1 MERFMGKIQ
10 IVTDSVSDI
19 SVENEKKYDINIIP
33 FPVVLGEKSY
43 LSRVDFDNE
52 GFYKMMEEND
62 EIPKT
67 SQITAYQFEEM
78 YYDFYEKGCTD
89 VILVL
94 INSEGS
100 ATWQNSVLAIQ
111 NFFEEHPECRDKIS
125 ITSHDGGSY
134 SCAYGYPAEVAAKMA
149 QEGASADEINAYLRE
164 ILPKRE
170 VYFGIYNLKYAG
182 KSGRIPSAAAFVGD
196 KLGIKP
202 IMKIWDHAITTA
214 AKCRGEKKIVTKVA
228 DMTLAD
234 MEPGSEYQ
242 IVYGNDKSCSNELI
256 KKMTELLG
264 YGPTGV
270 YQIGAAVAANA
281 GPRVVGTVFNAKA

>member
-1 MERFMGKIQ
+1 MGKIQ

-19 SVENEKKYDINIIP
+19 SVESEKKYNIHVIP
-33 FPVVLGEKSY
+33 FPVVLGDRSY

-52 GFYKMMEEND
+52 GFYRMMEEND

-78 YYDFYEKGCTD
+78 YYEFYKQGCTD

-100 ATWQNSVLAIQ
+100 ATWQNSILAIE

-125 ITSHDGGSY
+125 ITSHDGGNY
-134 SCAYGYPAEVAAKMA
+134 SGAYGYPAELAAKMA
-149 QEGASADEINAYLRE
+149 QEGASADDINRYLRE
-164 ILPKRE
+164 ILARRR

-202 IMKIWDHAITTA
+202 IMKIWDHEITTA

-228 DMTLAD
+228 EMTIQD

-242 IVYGNDKSCSNELI
+242 VVYGSDKTCGDELAA
-256 KKMTELLG
+256 KMTELLG
-264 YGPTGV
+264 YGPSAY

-281 GPRVVGTVFNAKA
+281 GPRVVGTLFNVREQG

>member
-1 MERFMGKIQ
+1 MGKIQ

-19 SVENEKKYDINIIP
+19 SMESEKKYDIHVIP
-33 FPVVLGEKSY
+33 FPVVIGDQSY

-52 GFYKMMEEND
+52 GFYKLMEENED
-62 EIPKT
+62 IPKT
-67 SQITAYQFEEM
+67 SQITSYQFEEM
-78 YYDFYEKGCTD
+78 YYDFYKKGCTD

-100 ATWQNSVLAIQ
+100 ATYHNSLLAVDS
-111 NFFEEHPECRDKIS
+111 FFEEHPECEGKIS
-125 ITSHDGGSY
+125 ITSHDGGNY
-134 SCAYGYPAEVAAKMA
+134 SWAYGYPAEVAAKMA
-149 QEGASADEINAYLRE
+149 QEGASADEINRYLRE
-164 ILPKRE
+164 ILPKRQ

-214 AKCRGEKKIVTKVA
+214 AKCRGEKKIVAKVA
-228 DMTLAD
+228 DMSVAD
-234 MEPGSEYQ
+234 MEPDSEYQ
-242 IVYGNDKSCSNELI
+242 IVYGSDRSCGEEI
-256 KKMTELLG
+256 TKKMTELLG
-264 YGPTGV
+264 YGPTGE

-281 GPRVVGTVFNAKA
+281 GPKVVGVIFNAKQA